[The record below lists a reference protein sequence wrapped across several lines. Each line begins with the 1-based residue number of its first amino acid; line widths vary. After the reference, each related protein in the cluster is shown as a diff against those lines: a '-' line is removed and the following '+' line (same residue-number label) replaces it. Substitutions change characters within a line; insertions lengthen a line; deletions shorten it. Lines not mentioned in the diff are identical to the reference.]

1 LAGTVSQT
9 EVEIK
14 NANGL
19 HMRPAMQFVDTAS
32 KFTSEVEVSN
42 GKTAVNGKSIMHM
55 AMLAAAAGTKLTITA
70 KGPDSKQAIEALK
83 DLVEIKLFDEP
94 AWQPMDKTAERT
106 QT

>member
-1 LAGTVSQT
+1 VLADIVNQI

-32 KFTSEVEVSN
+32 KFTSTIKVDNGDIEVD
-42 GKTAVNGKSIMHM
+42 GKSIMHM

-70 KGPDSKQAIEALK
+70 EGADSQQAIEALK
-83 DLVEIKLFDEP
+83 DLVENKLFDEP
-94 AWQPMDKTAERT
+94 AWQGKNETDR
-106 QT
+106 

>member
-1 LAGTVSQT
+1 LLAETVNKI

-32 KFTSEVEVSN
+32 KFSSNIKVGNGDIEVD
-42 GKTAVNGKSIMHM
+42 GKSIMHM

-70 KGPDSKQAIEALK
+70 DGADSQKALEALK
-83 DLVEIKLFDEP
+83 ELVENKLFDEP
-94 AWQPMDKTAERT
+94 AWQSKNEADK
-106 QT
+106 

>member
-1 LAGTVSQT
+1 VLAETVNKI

-32 KFTSEVEVSN
+32 KFSSSVKVGNGDIEVD
-42 GKTAVNGKSIMHM
+42 GKSIMHM

-70 KGPDSKQAIEALK
+70 EGADAQKALEALK
-83 DLVEIKLFDEP
+83 DLVENKLFDES
-94 AWQPMDKTAERT
+94 AWQGKNEADK
-106 QT
+106 